1 MKLFASLSTMLAE
14 CVTGKQRHRWLPVM
28 LSGVLVL
35 MASQASAQVIR
46 TDEPDFLVLGAGAFD
61 INDDQTAGE
70 FDAQFRLNTQLW
82 IFRPQIG
89 LFATTDAAFYAHA
102 GIYTDVHL
110 GDSVVLSPSFSV
122 GGFHEGDGKDL
133 GGAIEFRSALE
144 LAYKFENKARLGL
157 QFGHLS
163 NASIYD
169 ENPGEEFLILNYS
182 IPVTVF
188 DR

>member
-1 MKLFASLSTMLAE
+1 MRLFASLLTMLAE
-14 CVTGKQRHRWLPVM
+14 CVTSRLSHRWLPVIF
-28 LSGVLVL
+28 SSVLIL
-35 MASQASAQVIR
+35 TASQASAQVIR

-61 INDDQTAGE
+61 INDDMTAGE
-70 FDAQFRLNTQLW
+70 FDAQFRLNTRLW
-82 IFRPQIG
+82 IFRPQVG
-89 LFATTDAAFYAHA
+89 LFVTTDAGFYAYA
-102 GIYTDVHL
+102 GFYSDFHL
-110 GDSVVLSPSFSV
+110 GDSFVLSPSISV

-133 GGAIEFRSALE
+133 GGAVEFRSAVE

-169 ENPGEEFLILNYS
+169 SNPGEEFLILNYS

>member
-1 MKLFASLSTMLAE
+1 MRLFASFFTMIA
-14 CVTGKQRHRWLPVM
+14 GGISKRQDRRWLAIL
-28 LSGVLVL
+28 LSSGLAL
-35 MASQASAQVIR
+35 TASQASAQVIR
-46 TDEPDFLVLGAGAFD
+46 TDEPDFLVLGAGGFD
-61 INDDQTAGE
+61 INDDMTAAE

-82 IFRPQIG
+82 IFRPQVG
-89 LFATTDAAFYAHA
+89 LFVTSDAGFYAHA

-110 GDSVVLSPSFSV
+110 GDSVVLSPSLSV
-122 GGFHEGDGKDL
+122 GGFHEGEGKDL
-133 GGAIEFRSALE
+133 GGVVEIRSAIE

-169 ENPGEEFLILNYS
+169 SNPGEEFLILNYS